1 MTRPSGKTRALIT
14 GGSSG
19 FGLAMARELVRRG
32 YEVIVCGRNAETLAE
47 AVRETPELTGLR
59 ADVTWPEDRARLIAA
74 GFEGGR
80 NLEFLIN
87 NAAINRAHDYTSDFT
102 LGADRAREEIEINFA
117 APIELIRLYLAE
129 RRRGGHDGEPG
140 AIVNIGTPGALFPLE
155 AIPLYSSTKAG
166 LHMFTQTLRENLQAT
181 PVQVL
186 EVFPPSL
193 DTGLAPDLDVASQA
207 SMGAEVI
214 AQVAAE
220 TVDGIVAGDDVILPH
235 KQSRALY
242 GAVPHPDP
250 VFVQKGNAGVR
261 RKTGWDQRVG

>member
-1 MTRPSGKTRALIT
+1 MARSGGEPRALIT
-14 GGSSG
+14 GGSAG
-19 FGLAMARELVRRG
+19 FGLAMARELASRG
-32 YEVIVCGRNAETLAE
+32 YEVIVCGRNEDTLAR

-59 ADVTWPEDRARLIAA
+59 ADVTRPEDRARLIAA
-74 GFEGGR
+74 GFAGGR
-80 NLEFLIN
+80 NLQFLIN

-129 RRRGGHDGEPG
+129 RRRGGHDEAPG

-193 DTGLAPDLDVASQA
+193 DTGLAPDLDVAS
-207 SMGAEVI
+207 MGGEVI

-220 TVDGIVAGDDVILPH
+220 TVDGILAGDEVILPH

-242 GAVPHPDP
+242 GAVPRVDP
-250 VFVQKGNAGVR
+250 VFVAKGNAGVR
-261 RKTGWDQRVG
+261 RKAGWDQRGG